1 VEAGDQDPEQAQ
13 KTEYKERVV
22 EPENAAGINS
32 HAERMF

>member
-1 VEAGDQDPEQAQ
+1 VEAGDQHPEEAQ
-13 KTEYKERVV
+13 KAKNKERVV